1 MSGAPAVILG
11 CGYTGR
17 RVAERLLA
25 RRVPVLC
32 TTRNPSKLED
42 LARRGAAVLRLEVRE
57 AATLAELRRTVP
69 AGARV
74 LHSIPVIDSDCGPL
88 DPTPLLLEALAGR
101 IRRLVYLSTTG
112 VYGEAAA
119 VDETTPPAP
128 AGERERLRVEAE
140 RAVASSDWSW
150 LVLRPA
156 AIYGPGRGVHESMRL
171 GRYRLAGRGD
181 NLVSRIHVE
190 DLAAVAEA
198 ALDSELTGAYPVA
211 DLEPCTA
218 REMAEFCAQLL
229 GLPPPGS
236 VDPAGAH
243 RSRQVSRRVDGSA
256 ILRRLGLTLRY
267 PSYRIGVPAAL
278 AASGFGGEA
287 G

>member
-1 MSGAPAVILG
+1 MSDGPVIILG

-17 RVAERLLA
+17 RVAERLLERHIA
-25 RRVPVLC
+25 VLC
-32 TTRNPSKLED
+32 TTRTPAKLED
-42 LARRGAAVLRLEVRE
+42 LARRGASVLRLEVLE
-57 AATLAELRRTVP
+57 PATLAEVGRRVP

-74 LHSIPVIDSDCGPL
+74 LHSIPVIDSERGPF
-88 DPTPLLLEALAGR
+88 DPTPLLLEALGGS

-112 VYGEAAA
+112 VYGAAAA

-128 AGERERLRVEAE
+128 LGEREQLRLEAE
-140 RAVASSDWSW
+140 RAVGGGDWSW

-156 AIYGPGRGVHESMRL
+156 AIYGPGRGVHESIRA
-171 GRYRLAGRGD
+171 GRYRLPGAGD

-198 ALDSELTGAYPVA
+198 ALDSDLTGAYPVA

-218 REMAEFCAQLL
+218 REMAEFCARLL
-229 GLPPPGS
+229 GLPLPGS
-236 VDPAGAH
+236 VNPQAVH
-243 RSRQVSRRVDGSA
+243 RSRQVSRRVDGRA
-256 ILRRLGLTLRY
+256 ILRLLGLRLRY
-267 PSYRIGVPAAL
+267 PSYRTGVPAAL
-278 AASGFGGEA
+278 AAADSRREA